1 MASSSSSENQ
11 PKAVKSSSS
20 TYTVLTRSKSK
31 NLSVCRSA
39 DSWWDKLPD
48 EALILV
54 YGYLEDHDRASMSSV
69 CKHWNSIFK
78 TPTLWR
84 ERHFIFVGM
93 RALDHTKKAC
103 EFITNVGPHLRRLV
117 LECGHPVLHTAR
129 PIAEAVSTFLGH
141 TIKIPQMRISHFKVV
156 YLDCYHSWRFFDLS
170 RGKLID
176 ALSKFIRK
184 QRTLRKLD
192 LSGAHLTSA
201 EGMRCLSSAA
211 QSPARKT
218 IHYLHIKDLFELR
231 YPAFQDNR
239 FRDNLARFT
248 SLRQLYLNYLY
259 VDELVLQVL
268 RTNSRTS
275 LQYFRIVVDSCEPCN
290 HSISAYAWRDFC
302 DGCPYAKVV
311 FHFLGKLS
319 TEDYRRVF
327 ARCVP
332 IYEID
337 ILSWDRYPSDRDP
350 NSEDMSAVLAHI
362 ISTYSAQLVNF
373 RLAFDHLSNEPIDS
387 ALVMLLDRCTKLKD
401 VCINTAIRIDTVEK
415 ICATLKKKRPRV
427 LEHLELKVRDL
438 TPEEV
443 ARLRGIAVLS
453 SEELGLRSVEVQ
465 PDD

>member
-1 MASSSSSENQ
+1 MASSSSSDNQ
-11 PKAVKSSSS
+11 SKAVKSSSS
-20 TYTVLTRSKSK
+20 TYAVLTRSKSK
-31 NLSVCRSA
+31 RLSAHKS

-54 YGYLEDHDRASMSSV
+54 YSYLEDNDRASMSLV
-69 CKHWNSIFK
+69 CKHWSNIFR

-84 ERHFIFVGM
+84 ERHFMFVGM
-93 RALDHTKKAC
+93 RAMEHTKKAC
-103 EFITNVGPHLRRLV
+103 EFITHVGPHLRRMV

-129 PIAEAVSTFLGH
+129 PIAEAVATFLGH
-141 TIKIPQMRISHFKVV
+141 TIKIPNMRVTYFKVV

-170 RGKLID
+170 RGKLIE
-176 ALSKFIRK
+176 ALTKFLRK
-184 QRTLRKLD
+184 QRNLRKLD
-192 LSGAHLTSA
+192 LSGAHMTSA
-201 EGMRCLSSAA
+201 EGMRCLASAA

-218 IHYLHIKDLFELR
+218 ISYLHIKDLFELR

-248 SLRQLYLNYLY
+248 NLRQLYLNYLY

-268 RTNSRTS
+268 RTHSRTS
-275 LQYFRIVVDSCEPCN
+275 LQYLRIVVDSSEPCN
-290 HSISAYAWRDFC
+290 HGISAYSWRDFS
-302 DGCPYAKVV
+302 DGCPHAKVV

-319 TEDYRRVF
+319 IEDYRRVF
-327 ARCVP
+327 VRCVP
-332 IYEID
+332 IHEID

-350 NSEDMSAVLAHI
+350 ASEDMSAVLAHVVA
-362 ISTYSAQLVNF
+362 TYSTQLVNF

-443 ARLRGIAVLS
+443 SKLRGIAILS
-453 SEELGLRSVEVQ
+453 SEELGLRSVDVQ